1 MEQWVRTDRA
11 GERRLKRDPKAR
23 NSNTARGRYARL
35 MQVAIRHTYYSDD
48 ACPDFVAQPTPP
60 TRDLM
65 RSLGLLFQQEAAG
78 FSVLYD
84 VGRAEGLFWYLRQQG
99 TAPGAGVASQH
110 WTRLSFV
117 LSLANLS
124 FVNFTDIPVDTNP
137 TRQNFYFTN
146 QDAHTDGPDEII
158 LNRGA
163 RVDGT
168 ALLPVEGPEIRIE
181 TPPGVD
187 EVILRDIAGEPV
199 LTVARCVRQVAPPA
213 TVCRDFVFLDCSTL
227 PEDKYVIETVGLDH
241 SLRDILYTVA
251 KPVPLCFIDLLFA
264 SPTPAAPGV
273 YPVQQL
279 YPEHDTSITGVRYE
293 LTFQARSTYWRY
305 YIQPQPPQ
313 KHFADLSIEPIPKSA
328 PISFIGPVRLKL
340 VNGAFAYR
348 FVSAEPLRLQ
358 QRSRY
363 WFKLLAADDVLVE
376 RLAVASDAQVLPER
390 EGEAFYK
397 TYSDIYVSV

>member
-11 GERRLKRDPKAR
+11 GERRLKRNANAR
-23 NSNTARGRYARL
+23 SSDTTRGRYARL
-35 MQVAIRHTYYSDD
+35 MQVAIRHSYYSDD
-48 ACPDFVAQPTPP
+48 ACPDFVALPTPP
-60 TRDLM
+60 TRNLM

-99 TAPGAGVASQH
+99 IPPGAGDKSRH
-110 WTRLSFV
+110 WTRLSFI

-124 FVNFTDIPVDTNP
+124 FVNFTEIPIDTNP

-146 QDAHTDGPDEII
+146 QDAHADDADQII
-158 LNRGA
+158 LNRGR

-187 EVILRDIAGEPV
+187 EVVLRDIAGEPV
-199 LTVARCVRQVAPPA
+199 LTVARCLVQVAPPA
-213 TVCRDFVFLDCSTL
+213 IVCRDFVFLDCSTL
-227 PEDKYVIETVGLDH
+227 PEDRYVVETLGQDP
-241 SLRDILYTVA
+241 SRRDILYTVA
-251 KPVPLCFIDLLFA
+251 KPIPLCFIDLLF
-264 SPTPAAPGV
+264 SRPTPAAPGV
-273 YPVQQL
+273 YPVQNL
-279 YPEHDTSITGVRYE
+279 YPEQDTRIASMRYE
-293 LTFQARSTYWRY
+293 LMFRARSTYWRY

-313 KHFADLSIEPIPKSA
+313 KQFDDLSIVRGPKSPPIP
-328 PISFIGPVRLKL
+328 FYGPVRLKL

-376 RLAVASDAQVLPER
+376 RLAVAGDAQVLPER
-390 EGEAFYK
+390 DGEASYK